1 MQVRRNAADSDLPNR
16 SPCGTNRRY
25 ERYARSI
32 LGAMLGATV
41 ILFMRQAESGTK
53 LSKAL
58 AELFQRFD
66 AHEGARN

>member
-1 MQVRRNAADSDLPNR
+1 
-16 SPCGTNRRY
+16 
-25 ERYARSI
+25 
-32 LGAMLGATV
+32 MLGATV